1 MSYRRKKSMCFKK
14 GIRLNM
20 KDIVKIIAEELGVKD
35 FQVENTVK
43 LIDEGNTIPFIARY
57 RKEATGGLSDEIIR
71 NLDDRLN
78 YLRNLEKRK
87 EEITKSIEEQGKMT
101 EEIQKAIENAMTLA
115 EVEDIYRPYKQ
126 KKKTR
131 ATIAKAKGLEPLS
144 IIIMLQSEKQ
154 DIFKIAEKYINP
166 EKEVNSVEE
175 AIAGALDIIAENISD
190 NAKYRKQIKRM
201 CYREGYVVTKASDE
215 EKQTNYEM
223 YYDYKEKINQIPS
236 HRILAI
242 NRGEKEEAL
251 KVKLDKPE
259 EKIIE
264 YMEKDIIIRENT
276 I

>member
-1 MSYRRKKSMCFKK
+1 
-14 GIRLNM
+14 
-20 KDIVKIIAEELGVKD
+20 
-35 FQVENTVK
+35 
-43 LIDEGNTIPFIARY
+43 
-57 RKEATGGLSDEIIR
+57 
-71 NLDDRLN
+71 
-78 YLRNLEKRK
+78 
-87 EEITKSIEEQGKMT
+87 MT
-101 EEIQKAIENAMTLA
+101 EDIQKAIENAMTLA

-251 KVKLDKPE
+251 KVELDKPE

-264 YMEKDIIIRENT
+264 YMEKDIIIRKNT